1 MKKGFLIYKS
11 LYEPIKEFSREQKG
25 ELLEAIFEYQ
35 ISGEITE
42 GLSPIVNMA
51 FLFFKNQ
58 FDIDNSKY
66 EERCEKAKKSAE
78 YRWKK
83 KEENKMQTDANA
95 YERMRKVETDANNAD
110 KRYKIED
117 TRYKIQDTSKKIE
130 DTSNKLK
137 GVSSISEAFASPP
150 TLEERKVDFYLSVKV
165 KAPEVGMTNEQAEAF
180 ADYWTEH
187 NEGGN
192 KMRFEKQKTFSLKSR
207 MSRWTKNEFSKP
219 EKGNSTGGTVTG
231 FMNGL

>member
-11 LYEPIKEFSREQKG
+11 LYEPIKGFDREQKG

-58 FDIDNSKY
+58 FDIDNLKY

-95 YERMRKVETDANNAD
+95 YEGMQKVKTDANNAD

-117 TRYKIQDTSKKIE
+117 TSNKIE

-137 GVSSISEAFASPP
+137 GVNSIAEAFASPP
-150 TLEERKVDFYLSVKV
+150 TLEERKIEFYLSVKV
-165 KAPEVGMTNEQAEAF
+165 KTPDVGMTTQQAEAF
-180 ADYWTEH
+180 SDYWTEH

-192 KMRFEKQKTFSLKSR
+192 KMRFEKQKTFRLKSR
-207 MSRWTKNEFSKP
+207 MSRWVKNEFSKP
-219 EKGNSTGGTVTG
+219 KTENATGGTVTE
-231 FMNGL
+231 FMKGL